1 MRITGYSTRAVT
13 PPASLEQANAAATAA
28 GAGASVAL
36 QLSATGQ
43 LMMQARQVLRALPE
57 VREQPV
63 RDLGARL
70 ASGRYHPDPQAI
82 AAAMIAE

>member
-1 MRITGYSTRAVT
+1 MRIAGYSANAVT
-13 PPASLEQANAAATAA
+13 RTSGLERAEALTAPAGVS
-28 GAGASVAL
+28 ASVAL

-43 LMMQARQVLRALPE
+43 LMLQARQALRALPE
-57 VREQPV
+57 MREQPI

-70 ASGRYHPDPQAI
+70 SSGRYHPDPQAI